1 MRKWLVNSTIKVI
14 VHLILKVNTGEL
26 DKFPMEGPLLVTANH
41 INFLDVPVV
50 ISHLYPRPTSGLV
63 KKETWDDPF
72 LGFLFDTW
80 DCIPIDRGVADFSAF
95 KLAKKALEDKKILA
109 FAPEGTRTE
118 DGKLIR
124 AKAGV
129 GILATQSD
137 CPILPVAHF
146 GQENFSTNFRRLNR
160 TKMTIR
166 VGKPYKIVLGDKPR
180 NKETMQDVA
189 DAVMLEIA
197 EMLPATYRGYYQ
209 TPAFDWKTYV
219 KPVAFSAGEHIPEA
233 IG

>member
-1 MRKWLVNSTIKVI
+1 MRKWLVNSIIKLI
-14 VHLILKVNTGEL
+14 VHIILKVNTGEL
-26 DKFPMEGPLLVTANH
+26 DKFPMAGPLLVTANH

-50 ISHLYPRPTSGLV
+50 ISHLYPRPTTGLV
-63 KKETWDDPF
+63 KKETWEDPI
-72 LGFLFDTW
+72 LKFLFDTW
-80 DCIPIDRGVADFSAF
+80 DCIPIDRGLADFSAF
-95 KLAKKALEDKKILA
+95 KQAKQALKDKKILA

-129 GILATQSD
+129 GILATQCD

-146 GQENFSTNFRRLNR
+146 GQEKFKSNFRRLKR
-160 TKMTIR
+160 TQMTLR
-166 VGKPYKIVLGDKPR
+166 VGKPYKIDLGDQPR

-197 EMLPATYRGYYQ
+197 EMLPEEYRGYYLN
-209 TPAFDWKTYV
+209 PAFDWKMYI
-219 KPVAFSAGEHIPEA
+219 KPFV
-233 IG
+233 